1 MRTKTKSILGLTLAL
16 AVAAMSIVTA
26 FAATITVTNPV
37 EGATYAVYKILNAS
51 PIPGS
56 DGKYQYTI
64 EESSPWFSTVSGA
77 GNGITVHP
85 AEGSS
90 KVHTV
95 TFDGNQEAAV
105 TALIPALKAIAKDQT
120 PETTLTVAD
129 GASVATGTVSDPGYY
144 FVTTGIGAL
153 TNLLTVNDSVSIF
166 DKNEWKFDKSLNYS
180 DTDLHRDFAIGETV
194 KFKVESLVPVSTG
207 YDTPC
212 PPKSTSSPTPSR
224 FSSTATSSPRI
235 SRSPKKTPGT
245 SRPLSM

>member
-129 GASVATGTVSDPGYY
+129 GASVATGTVS
-144 FVTTGIGAL
+144 
-153 TNLLTVNDSVSIF
+153 
-166 DKNEWKFDKSLNYS
+166 
-180 DTDLHRDFAIGETV
+180 
-194 KFKVESLVPVSTG
+194 VPAT
-207 YDTPC
+207 
-212 PPKSTSSPTPSR
+212 TSSPPAS
-224 FSSTATSSPRI
+224 AP
-235 SRSPKKTPGT
+235 
-245 SRPLSM
+245 